1 MHARFIPRPM
11 TVRLAVCIAG
21 EQRSAS
27 CSHNGV
33 SPIESAVR
41 FITALGERSDVYV
54 VLDTPPTAEDER
66 LAGVGTAVG
75 PSLRASASR
84 LQLAFDKLKPV
95 AIEYEDARAA
105 VESYWQHVQNG
116 NGGGDAAWYGAHAI
130 HGK

>member
-1 MHARFIPRPM
+1 M
-11 TVRLAVCIAG
+11 TASLAVCIAG

-105 VESYWQHVQNG
+105 VESYWQQARQRV
-116 NGGGDAAWYGAHAI
+116 
-130 HGK
+130 